1 MSRLIIISLMLFGVI
16 SYAQTTVQ
24 GKVVDENNEP
34 IPGTNV
40 VLVGKAEGTTTDFDG
55 NFIFNTSEEPPFQLR
70 FTTIGYSDF
79 VTDVTSNN
87 QTLSIVLSEAST
99 LLDEIVISASRTPE
113 RIFESPVTVERM
125 GLKEI
130 KNTASAD
137 FYDGLENLKGVDV
150 NTNSLTF
157 KSVNTRGF
165 ATFANNRF
173 MQLVDGMDNSTPAL
187 NFPIGNL
194 VGMIETDVL
203 SVELL
208 PGASSALYGANAFNG
223 ILFMR
228 SKNPFDYQ
236 GISAHIKQGIT
247 SQESSGNNSYID
259 FGIRAAHKFSNKFAG
274 KVNFGYLRGTDWA
287 ATSEVDKTTPGGTRA
302 DLNYDGINV
311 YGDEVSTDIKDV
323 ALTLESTIDPDTG
336 NPILPAGANALVPS
350 IDVSRTGYNERDL
363 TDYEAESIKAD
374 WGLYYRPWENDF
386 EISYV
391 GKVGTGTTIYQGLN
405 RYNIENFFQEQHKL
419 EFRNDN
425 FFLRGYV
432 VADKAGDS
440 YDMVFTGI
448 NINRAWKDDNT
459 WFGEYAGTYVQAT
472 LGGATEAQAHAAARA
487 QAESG
492 RFEPG
497 SPEFEAAFNRSI
509 NDPDL
514 STGSKFQDASKY
526 YHSDANYNFSH
537 LIDFAEIQIGGS
549 YRKYNLNSF
558 GTIYTDFDGPIDYSE
573 FGLYT
578 QIQKNLELSDA
589 LGLKLT
595 GSVRYDK
602 SEFFDGFFSPRISA
616 GLTVNRNHNIRAS
629 VQTGFRNPTT
639 QDLFIGLDA
648 GRAIL
653 VGSAPDNLDRY
664 VRDFDVSAS
673 GQIAGQPASITQT
686 GAVAYNNSYNAES
699 VEIYEVT
706 GDVNDLVVAN
716 SDIVKPEK
724 VTSMEIGYRGK
735 IDKLTIDFSA
745 YYNKYQDFIS
755 QEAVRSPFYG
765 TVDGNNDGLVDNDQ
779 LAFDALDRGDYQTY
793 SAYTN
798 SSADVNSYG
807 ASLGLAAKV
816 FGNFDLTGSYTYA
829 KLDFDEE
836 ANPGFQTNFNTPE
849 HKFKASFGNTALF
862 ENFGFNIAYRFSDD
876 YFWEATFGD
885 GVVPEFHVVDA
896 QINYSVPSIKSTFKV
911 GGTNLTGDEYF
922 TAFGTGFIGSMY
934 YVSWTINN

>member
-1 MSRLIIISLMLFGVI
+1 MLFGAI
-16 SYAQTTVQ
+16 SFAQTTVQ

-40 VLVGKAEGTTTDFDG
+40 VLIGKAEGTTTDFDG

-79 VTDVTSNN
+79 VADVTSND
-87 QTLSIVLSEAST
+87 QTLSITLSEAST

-247 SQESSGNNSYID
+247 SQESAGDNNYTD
-259 FGIRAAHKFSNKFAG
+259 FGIRAAHKFSEKFAG
-274 KVNFGYLRGTDWA
+274 KVNFGYIRGTDWA
-287 ATSEVDKTTPGGTRA
+287 ATSEVDKTIPGGTRA

-311 YGDEVSTDIKDV
+311 YGDEVSTNIKEV
-323 ALTLESTIDPDTG
+323 AITLEG
-336 NPILPAGANALVPS
+336 LGVLPAGANALVPS
-350 IDVSRTGYNERDL
+350 VDVSRTGYNERDL
-363 TDYEAESIKAD
+363 TNYTAESVKAD
-374 WGLYYRPWENDF
+374 WGLYYRPWGNDF

-405 RYNIENFFQEQHKL
+405 RYNIQNFFQEQHKL

-459 WFGEYAGTYVQAT
+459 WFGEYAGTFVQAT
-472 LGGATEAQAHAAARA
+472 LAGATEDQAHAAARA

-497 SPEFEAAFNRSI
+497 SAEFQAAFDRSI

-514 STGSKFQDASKY
+514 ATGSKFQDASKY

-537 LIDFAEIQIGGS
+537 LIDFAEIQVGGS
-549 YRKYNLNSF
+549 YRRYNLNSF
-558 GTIYTDFDGPIDYSE
+558 GTIYTDFDGPIEYSE

-578 QIQKNLELSDA
+578 QIQKNLELNEA

-595 GSVRYDK
+595 GSIRYDK
-602 SEFFDGFFSPRISA
+602 SEFFDGFYSPRISA
-616 GLTVNRNHNIRAS
+616 GLTINRNHNIRAS
-629 VQTGFRNPTT
+629 AQTGFRNPTT

-653 VGSAPDNLDRY
+653 VGSAPDNLDRW
-664 VRDFDVSAS
+664 VRDFDVSAT
-673 GQIAGQPASITQT
+673 GQQLGQPATITQT
-686 GAVAYNNSYNAES
+686 GAVAYNNSYVAES
-699 VEIYEVT
+699 ALAFAESQ
-706 GDVNDLVVAN
+706 NPADLVVAN
-716 SDIVKPEK
+716 SDLVKPER
-724 VTSMEIGYRGK
+724 VTSFEVGYRGK
-735 IDKLTIDFSA
+735 LNKLSIDFSA
-745 YYNKYQDFIS
+745 YYNQYKDFIS
-755 QEAVRSPFYG
+755 TVAVVSPFYG
-765 TVDGNNDGLVDNDQ
+765 TVDGDGDGVVDTDL
-779 LAFDALDRGDYQTY
+779 LAFQALASGDFQPY

-807 ASLGLAAKV
+807 ASLGLTAKV
-816 FGNFDLTGSYTYA
+816 FGNFDLSGSYTYA
-829 KLDFDEE
+829 KLDFDQ
-836 ANPGFQTNFNTPE
+836 ASDPGFQTNFNTPE

-862 ENFGFNIAYRFSDD
+862 ENFGFNVAYRFSDD
-876 YFWEATFGD
+876 YFWEATFGN
-885 GVVPEFHVVDA
+885 GVVPEFHVLDA

-934 YVSWTINN
+934 YVSWVINN